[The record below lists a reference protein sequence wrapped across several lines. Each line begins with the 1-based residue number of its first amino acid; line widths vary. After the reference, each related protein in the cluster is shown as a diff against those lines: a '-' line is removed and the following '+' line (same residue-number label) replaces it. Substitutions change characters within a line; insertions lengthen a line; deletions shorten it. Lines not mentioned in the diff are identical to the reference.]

1 MHVRI
6 SSKLVLFCCF
16 LILVTVATPS
26 LAIHEVYADRC
37 NVAELNMDYP
47 ATSSPGQSIAVDTSM
62 TILCA
67 QWRSYYTGRV
77 DLVDLKTKNILS
89 SSPFDIGW
97 RPSVTATVSNAATA
111 PSNQGPW
118 RLELIVYLF
127 EDGGMVASPMER
139 TIAIQVGTLS
149 ATTQQTTDAV
159 ATTSIGTTITNEAIV
174 THQTSPGMPVGLPLI
189 VDPSYIAAGTLFIAV
204 IAVAFA
210 LMMARKRN
218 A

>member
-1 MHVRI
+1 MQVRI
-6 SSKLVLFCCF
+6 PSKVVLFCCF
-16 LILVTVATPS
+16 LVLVTVATPS
-26 LAIHEVYADRC
+26 IAIHEVYADRC

-47 ATSSPGQSIAVDTSM
+47 ATSSPGQSIAVNTSM
-62 TILCA
+62 LILCA

-77 DLVDLKTKNILS
+77 DLIDLQTNSILS

-97 RPSVTATVSNAATA
+97 RPSVTASVSNAATA
-111 PSNQGPW
+111 PSSDGPW

-149 ATTQQTTDAV
+149 ATTQQTTETV
-159 ATTSIGTTITNEAIV
+159 ATTSVVTTATNEAIV
-174 THQTSPGMPVGLPLI
+174 THETNPGTSVAQPLI
-189 VDPSYIAAGTLFIAV
+189 IDPSYIAAGTLLIAV
-204 IAVAFA
+204 IVVAFA
-210 LMMARKRN
+210 VMMARKRN